1 MAAKKTVKNRAYS
14 LGELH
19 TKAVRRKAE
28 LRRKTKWGRWTLDRS
43 ELTLTH
49 THDHHRYEVDL
60 AECTSSAGVLDWIF
74 QLHEKTWMTPK
85 DMRDLIEA
93 LSYIVDPQK
102 TLCSFG
108 HESAT
113 GKTAVTSRLEDF
125 RSGKL

>member
-1 MAAKKTVKNRAYS
+1 
-14 LGELH
+14 
-19 TKAVRRKAE
+19 
-28 LRRKTKWGRWTLDRS
+28 
-43 ELTLTH
+43 
-49 THDHHRYEVDL
+49 
-60 AECTSSAGVLDWIF
+60 
-74 QLHEKTWMTPK
+74 MTPK